1 MPVYKID
8 LLGNPNSCLV
18 KIGKQSFRALVDS
31 GAEVSLIHSRAY
43 QNLKDK
49 PKLMNKKVHL
59 QSASGQPMIVDG
71 SINVT
76 LDIRG
81 VRINQ
86 TLFVV
91 RNLNRSLILGRDW
104 LKTNGVRLY
113 YDLGCLRIGKKYI
126 PLEEDIHIATVVRI
140 ASTVTLKPQTANVCT
155 GHLRHKSEGFDS
167 GSYEMSSIES
177 GYVGTEPGLM
187 IANII
192 VKPNRTGKF
201 PVMIVNNTN
210 KTLKLKK
217 GCVIG
222 KVQSV
227 TEANLTEIRDKIS
240 KDKNQFSD
248 KINKSEISVPP
259 EYNDRVTELIF
270 QNEDIFAT
278 TDADLGH
285 TDTVKMKIDTGDY
298 PPIKLRP
305 YRTPL
310 NNRKIVDKAV
320 DEMMEA
326 KIISRSKSP
335 WSFPVVI
342 VDKKDGSKRFCVD
355 FRRLNKITKMKSYPL
370 PLIDDILALL
380 GNAKYFTS
388 LDLKS
393 GYWQVLMDEADKE
406 KTAFTCHRGL
416 FQFNVMPFGLSN
428 APAIFQELM
437 SIVLADLD
445 QFAIAYL
452 DDILIFSSSLEEHMS
467 HIQQVFDRLRQHDL
481 KLKLKKCH
489 FLQAETNYLGF
500 VINQN
505 RIKPDPKKVEAI
517 QSISAPTSVRE
528 VRGFI
533 GMCSYYRRFIPN
545 FSGIAEPI
553 IS

>member
-8 LLGNPNSCLV
+8 LLGNPNSCFV
-18 KIGKQSFRALVDS
+18 KIGKQSFRSLVDS

-59 QSASGQPMIVDG
+59 QSASGQSMMVDG

-86 TLFVV
+86 TLFVI

-113 YDLGCLRIGKKYI
+113 YDLGCLRIGQTYI

-167 GSYEMSSIES
+167 GIYEMSSIEN
-177 GYVGTEPGLM
+177 GYVGTVPGLM
-187 IANII
+187 IAIII

-240 KDKNQFSD
+240 KDKNNF
-248 KINKSEISVPP
+248 
-259 EYNDRVTELIF
+259 LI
-270 QNEDIFAT
+270 
-278 TDADLGH
+278 
-285 TDTVKMKIDTGDY
+285 K
-298 PPIKLRP
+298 
-305 YRTPL
+305 
-310 NNRKIVDKAV
+310 
-320 DEMMEA
+320 
-326 KIISRSKSP
+326 
-335 WSFPVVI
+335 
-342 VDKKDGSKRFCVD
+342 
-355 FRRLNKITKMKSYPL
+355 
-370 PLIDDILALL
+370 
-380 GNAKYFTS
+380 
-388 LDLKS
+388 
-393 GYWQVLMDEADKE
+393 
-406 KTAFTCHRGL
+406 
-416 FQFNVMPFGLSN
+416 
-428 APAIFQELM
+428 
-437 SIVLADLD
+437 
-445 QFAIAYL
+445 
-452 DDILIFSSSLEEHMS
+452 
-467 HIQQVFDRLRQHDL
+467 
-481 KLKLKKCH
+481 
-489 FLQAETNYLGF
+489 
-500 VINQN
+500 
-505 RIKPDPKKVEAI
+505 
-517 QSISAPTSVRE
+517 SISLK
-528 VRGFI
+528 
-533 GMCSYYRRFIPN
+533 
-545 FSGIAEPI
+545 
-553 IS
+553 